1 LKKALPLSESSM
13 QAIPGKRMWRMARI
27 LGISGSPNAE
37 GNTAYSVRYAI
48 GLVKD
53 RHETEY
59 ISLGGL
65 DIHPCVGCWSC
76 SKTGRC
82 RYKDGMETVYAALRR
97 CDAVVIG
104 SPVYMGMVSGQLKS
118 MMDRCVLL
126 RPGYDRP
133 MELEGKVG
141 CGIACGW
148 FRNGGQET
156 TLQNIHTFLLQQS
169 MQVVNDGGP
178 YSHAGATIVGE
189 AEKDAL
195 GKETIEGQMRNLER
209 ALRGGSPV

>member
-1 LKKALPLSESSM
+1 
-13 QAIPGKRMWRMARI
+13 MARI
-27 LGISGSPNAE
+27 LGISGSPKAD
-37 GNTAYSVRYAI
+37 GNTAYSVRYAL
-48 GLVKD
+48 GLAKD

-59 ISLGGL
+59 LSLSGL
-65 DIHPCVGCWSC
+65 EIHPCVGCFAC
-76 SKTGRC
+76 EKTGRC
-82 RYKDGMETVYAALRR
+82 RFDDGMETVYAALRR

-126 RPGYDRP
+126 RPGYGRW
-133 MELEGKVG
+133 MELAGKVG

-169 MQVVNDGGP
+169 MRVVNDGGP
-178 YSHAGATIVGE
+178 YSHAGATIVAE
-189 AEKDAL
+189 AESDAL
-195 GKETIEGQMRNLER
+195 GKETIEGLMRNLDT
-209 ALRGGSPV
+209 ALGGKRTG